1 MAQLSVLRH
10 LVSNALSGFLLSA
23 GFWTGYGD
31 FGAGLCWLGLVLLIV
46 SSLGARPR
54 VAALGGILSGAVF
67 YAITLRWIYTV
78 MRVHGGLPAVSAA
91 GVLALVVAAGSLF
104 FAAFRLGVA
113 WIARPSV
120 ARACL
125 AAPLL
130 WVALEFLR
138 THLPAIA
145 FPWALL
151 GYATGGSLILLQLT
165 SVTGIYG
172 LSFLITA
179 YCALVAW
186 TMNRSR
192 QQRLGGKFSLA
203 PTFLLLI
210 VTPLLPAAS
219 RIGDRFVPHEQGQH
233 FAHLVQTNFPQSPS
247 YPADWMERHAAELDE
262 LHELSVEA
270 NARKP
275 GLIIWPEVPAPF
287 SLQDARFA
295 ARAERIARAS
305 HNGFLVG
312 VVDWKPDAR
321 GSLAPY
327 NSAALLDPAGR
338 RVFLY
343 DKIHLVPFG
352 EYVPLRRWLTFAA
365 KLTVEVGDFQTGS
378 EYKVGQLPGTNE
390 RFGVFICFEAVFPNE
405 VRQFAANGAN
415 VLINISNDGWFG
427 RSAAPKQHLMM
438 ARVRAVE
445 NRRWLLRD
453 TNNGYTVVVD
463 PYGRYTAR
471 MEPDKRGVLS
481 ADYDFRNDLTLYTRW
496 GDWLAWLCVV
506 GTVGMLIGGAVSNR
520 TRQFKAES
528 ERLKAGN

>member
-1 MAQLSVLRH
+1 MARLSVLRR
-10 LVSNALSGFLLSA
+10 LQSNALAGFLLSA

-46 SSLGARPR
+46 SSFGARPR
-54 VAALGGILSGAVF
+54 AAALDGIVSGAMF

-78 MRVHGGLPAVSAA
+78 MRVHGGLSVLSAA
-91 GVLALVVAAGSLF
+91 GVLALIVAAGSLF
-104 FAAFRLGVA
+104 FAAFKLGIA
-113 WIARPSV
+113 WLSRRSV

-130 WVALEFLR
+130 WVTLEFAR

-151 GYATGGSLILLQLT
+151 GYATGKSLVLLQLAP
-165 SVTGIYG
+165 VTGIYG
-172 LSFLITA
+172 LSFLLAA
-179 YCALVAW
+179 YCGFVAW
-186 TMNRSR
+186 AVNRSR
-192 QQRLGGKFSLA
+192 PKLIGGKFSLA
-203 PTFLLLI
+203 PVLLLLI
-210 VTPLLPAAS
+210 VTFLLPAAT
-219 RIGDRFVPHEQGQH
+219 RMGDAFIPHEQGQH
-233 FAHLVQTNFPQSPS
+233 SVHLVQTNFPQSLS

-262 LHELSVEA
+262 LEELSIGA

-275 GLIIWPEVPAPF
+275 GLIVWPEVPAPF

-295 ARAERIARAS
+295 TRADRIARAS
-305 HNGFLVG
+305 RNGFLVG
-312 VVDWKPDAR
+312 VVDWKPRPVKPGTLTDMT
-321 GSLAPY
+321 LAPY
-327 NSAALLDPAGR
+327 NSAALLDPFGR

-365 KLTVEVGDFQTGS
+365 KLTVEVGDFQPGS
-378 EYKVGQLPGTNE
+378 EYKVGQLPATSE
-390 RFGVFICFEAVFPNE
+390 RSGVFICFEAVFPDE
-405 VRQFAANGAN
+405 VRRLAANGAN

-427 RSAAPKQHLMM
+427 RSAAPEQHLMM

-445 NRRWLLRD
+445 NRRWLLRG

-481 ADYDFRNDLTLYTRW
+481 ADYGFRSDLTLYTRW
-496 GDWLAWLCVV
+496 GDWLAWLCVA
-506 GTVGMLIGGAVSNR
+506 GTVFWLIVGARHAMPV
-520 TRQFKAES
+520 
-528 ERLKAGN
+528 